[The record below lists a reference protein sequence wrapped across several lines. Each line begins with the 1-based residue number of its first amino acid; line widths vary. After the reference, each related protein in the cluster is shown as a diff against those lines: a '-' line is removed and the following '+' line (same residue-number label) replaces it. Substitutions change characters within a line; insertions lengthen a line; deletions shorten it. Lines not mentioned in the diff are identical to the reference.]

1 MINVLI
7 ASNNVYYAKAI
18 MDILDNKYIKVS
30 NLAID
35 GIETLGLIRTKSN
48 IDIVILELELA
59 NYNGIKIINTLIK
72 NNMLK
77 YRKSF
82 IIISKNKN
90 LLEKLKDNQ
99 YVFDTIDRKENLYSL
114 KIKVEKLL
122 HKKLKEKRI
131 TELKY
136 EITKEVKYL
145 SYNLSYKGTKYLID
159 IVELL
164 LLNKNQDYSNLKKD
178 VYPIIANKYKTT
190 VHNIKNNIVKATEQ
204 MYIECESKRL
214 QQYFGFANDYKPTTK
229 NVIYTIYSKI
239 TEKDERKHDVNS
251 ERNKKIM

>member
-7 ASNNVYYAKAI
+7 VSNNIYYAKAI

-30 NLAID
+30 NLALD

-77 YRKSF
+77 YKKSF
-82 IIISKNKN
+82 ILISKNRN
-90 LLEKLKDNQ
+90 IIEKLKNNQ
-99 YVFDTIDRKENLYSL
+99 YVFDTIDRKENLYNL

-122 HKKLKEKRI
+122 HKKMKENRI
-131 TELKY
+131 TELKCK
-136 EITKEVKYL
+136 ITKEVKYL
-145 SYNLSYKGTKYLID
+145 RYNLSYKGTKYLID

-190 VHNIKNNIVKATEQ
+190 VFNIKNNIIKATEQ
-204 MYIECESKRL
+204 MYIECESERL
-214 QQYFGFANDYKPTTK
+214 KQYFGFVNDSKPTTK
-229 NVIYTIYSKI
+229 NVIYTMYNKI
-239 TEKDERKHDVNS
+239 RGKV
-251 ERNKKIM
+251 